1 MSDLVPPLYFST
13 KEEVSMG
20 RRERQG
26 GPGGADGGQ
35 STGEADG
42 AADVRHE
49 GLREHGLGGAS
60 VEAVRGSA

>member
-1 MSDLVPPLYFST
+1 
-13 KEEVSMG
+13 MG

-35 STGEADG
+35 SAGEADG

>member
-1 MSDLVPPLYFST
+1 MNFSS

-35 STGEADG
+35 SAGEADG